1 MAPMTTPATTKP
13 QTSAN
18 ATKARDE
25 TSLVQYLKVWEHKVR
40 KLQRRHPERWC
51 VRGWS
56 DEEVR
61 DALTLHLFEAV
72 QFEAVQGGG
81 NASFSSADV
90 PCGNG
95 DARPDSDDVPR
106 GNDDAQP
113 DSDDWALDLLARR
126 VRELQRGSRLNVTV
140 MDLSDA
146 PLLQREPSHEE
157 RYLEQEDDTRH
168 ATAAERARE
177 SLNQPQRRWLAAM
190 QWTANRGDFFESSD
204 RPNLSAASR
213 VIGKNRSSAA
223 RAYKELQARFQEEL
237 ERLE

>member
-1 MAPMTTPATTKP
+1 MAPMTTPTTTEP
-13 QTSAN
+13 QSSAN
-18 ATKARDE
+18 ATKTRDA

-40 KLQRRHPERWC
+40 TLQRRHPGRWC

-72 QFEAVQGGG
+72 Q
-81 NASFSSADV
+81 S
-90 PCGNG
+90 G
-95 DARPDSDDVPR
+95 DAPR
-106 GNDDAQP
+106 DTDGTMHSGGDAP
-113 DSDDWALDLLARR
+113 RDTDDWAFALLARR
-126 VRELQRGSRLNVTV
+126 VRELQRASRLNVAV

-157 RYLEQEDDTRH
+157 LHLELEDNSRR

-177 SLNQPQRRWLAAM
+177 NLNQPQRRWLAAM
-190 QWTANRGDFFESSD
+190 LWTANRGDFFEASD
-204 RPNLSAASR
+204 RLNLSAASR
-213 VIGKNRSSAA
+213 VIGKSRSSAA
-223 RAYKELQARFQEEL
+223 RAYKELQSRFQEEL

>member
-1 MAPMTTPATTKP
+1 MALMTTTPTTTEQAPTAGRAT
-13 QTSAN
+13 S
-18 ATKARDE
+18 RDE
-25 TSLVQYLKVWEHKVR
+25 GSLVQYLEAWERKLK

-56 DEEVR
+56 NEEVR

-72 QFEAVQGGG
+72 HEG
-81 NASFSSADV
+81 D
-90 PCGNG
+90 
-95 DARPDSDDVPR
+95 DARPH
-106 GNDDAQP
+106 GDDARREG
-113 DSDDWALDLLARR
+113 DDARREGDDWALELLTRR

-140 MDLSDA
+140 MDLSEA

-157 RYLEQEDDTRH
+157 RILELEDNARRS
-168 ATAAERARE
+168 AAAERARE
-177 SLNQPQRRWLAAM
+177 GLNQPQRRWFAAM

-223 RAYKELQARFQEEL
+223 RAYRELQARFQEEL
-237 ERLE
+237 GRLE